1 MAFPTTTTSTDNV
14 DSSTDDPSLAR
25 ADLLSAVQHLNTIIT
40 EKNTADGVC
49 VLDGS
54 GLVPSTQLPATY
66 STSGTTVFSPG
77 TGIVNIQDR
86 LRLTPLNNAAIV
98 ALLDPQLGDIVIA
111 SNISANAGP
120 GVVFYSGTDWRGIGF
135 GNIALSGNVQFTTIT

>member
-1 MAFPTTTTSTDNV
+1 MAFPTTTISTANL
-14 DSSTDDPSLAR
+14 DSAADDPSLAR
-25 ADLLSAVQHLNTIIT
+25 GDLLDAVQKLNTIID
-40 EKNTADGVC
+40 EASTADGVC

-54 GLVPSTQLPATY
+54 GLVPSAQLPATY
-66 STSGTTVFSPG
+66 STVGTTTFTPG

-86 LRLTPLNNAAIV
+86 LRLTPLNNATIV
-98 ALLDPQLGDIVIA
+98 ALSNPQLGDIVIA

-120 GVVFYSGTDWRGIGF
+120 GIAFYSGTAWRGIGF

>member
-1 MAFPTTTTSTDNV
+1 MAFPTATISTDNL
-14 DSSTDDPSLAR
+14 DSAADDPSLAR
-25 ADLLSAVQHLNTIIT
+25 GDLLDAVQKLNTIID
-40 EKNTADGVC
+40 EASTADGVC

-54 GLVPSTQLPATY
+54 GLVPSAQLPSTY
-66 STSGTTVFSPG
+66 STVGTTTFTPG

-86 LRLTPLNNAAIV
+86 LRLTPLNNATIV
-98 ALLDPQLGDIVIA
+98 SLSDPQLGDIVIA

-120 GVVFYSGTDWRGIGF
+120 GIAFYSGTAWRAIGF